1 MFLYFFYNMVQIFL
15 DLNYS
20 VKIPK
25 ILVYDS
31 EVM

>member
-20 VKIPK
+20 VKILK